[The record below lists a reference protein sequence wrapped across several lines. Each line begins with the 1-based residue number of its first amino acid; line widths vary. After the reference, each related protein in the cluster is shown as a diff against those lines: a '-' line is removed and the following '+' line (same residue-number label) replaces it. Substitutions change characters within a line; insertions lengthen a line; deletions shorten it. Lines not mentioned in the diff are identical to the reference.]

1 MRHLGTLTLLAIL
14 LVGCDEMDAATGEDS
29 PPVRGLVTT
38 VVKSAEKST
47 VRRYPGVLEP
57 GEITSLSF
65 EVAGKLGKL
74 DLTVGQ
80 RVSKGDLLARL
91 DSEQF
96 ENEIEAQEAVV
107 REISATFAQA
117 KEDLERS
124 ETLLA
129 RGVVTRVRRDNDR
142 TTFKEVEAQVTQA
155 RKALATA
162 KEDLKETV
170 MAAPFDGIINSV
182 DQDSFATV
190 SAGTIVTSIYSASSY
205 EVSFSV
211 SFDTI
216 SQLVVGTPAKLRLAD
231 DPDVV
236 LSVVVSELGERAD
249 TVSSYPVIV
258 ALTEDHPVIKAGMAV
273 EVSFEFKLPAAE
285 GHLIPISAAI
295 AEGQIPPGAG
305 PTATVPLA
313 MFVYDPET
321 STVKRREVLMAGL
334 RENKFLIIEGLA
346 PGEHVATGGVSFLR
360 DGMKVKLLEP
370 RD

>member
-1 MRHLGTLTLLAIL
+1 MRHLGILTLVAIL
-14 LVGCDEMDAATGEDS
+14 LVGCDEMDAAEGEVAA
-29 PPVRGLVTT
+29 PVRGLVTT
-38 VVKSAEKST
+38 VVESTEQST

-80 RVSKGDLLARL
+80 RVSKGDVLARL

-96 ENEIEAQEAVV
+96 ENEIDTAAAAL
-107 REISATFAQA
+107 REVLATFNQA

-124 ETLLA
+124 EALLA
-129 RGVVTRVRRDNDR
+129 KGVVTRVRRDNDR

-162 KEDLKETV
+162 EEDLKETV
-170 MAAPFDGIINSV
+170 MTAPFDGIINSV
-182 DQDSFATV
+182 DEDSFATV
-190 SAGTIVTSIYSASSY
+190 SSGTIVTSIYSASSY

-211 SFDTI
+211 NFDTI
-216 SQLVVGTPAKLRLAD
+216 SKLVVGTPAKLRLAD

-236 LSVVVSELGERAD
+236 LPLVVSELGDRAD
-249 TVSSYPVIV
+249 TVSSYPVVV
-258 ALTEDHPVIKAGMAV
+258 ALTEDHPLIKSGMAV
-273 EVSFEFKLPAAE
+273 EVSFEFKLPTAE

-295 AEGQIPPGAG
+295 AEGQIPRGAG
-305 PTATVPLA
+305 PTAIVPIS

-334 RENKFLIIEGLA
+334 RENKFLVIEGLK
-346 PGEHVATGGVSFLR
+346 PGEHVAVAGVSFLR